1 MDEYVRYVYVVFL
14 NKLEMQG
21 QFFKK
26 SQEIIL
32 RYEKNSNDIFNEKTN
47 KKTNNNITISRQ
59 TNLWIAYVQYINK
72 LAYSYSSS
80 DFDDATII
88 FYMQYTG

>member
-1 MDEYVRYVYVVFL
+1 MSTYVILRSIL

-32 RYEKNSNDIFNEKTN
+32 RYEKNSNDIFLT
-47 KKTNNNITISRQ
+47 KKTKQ
-59 TNLWIAYVQYINK
+59 T
-72 LAYSYSSS
+72 
-80 DFDDATII
+80 T
-88 FYMQYTG
+88 T

>member
-1 MDEYVRYVYVVFL
+1 MCSYITYSTSSFFICTPQNNNFFYTCKDGKQHKILHKYYKLDEYVRYVYVVFL

-32 RYEKNSNDIFNEKTN
+32 RYEKT
-47 KKTNNNITISRQ
+47 
-59 TNLWIAYVQYINK
+59 
-72 LAYSYSSS
+72 
-80 DFDDATII
+80 ATI
-88 FYMQYTG
+88 FLTKKQTKKQTTT